1 MGLFE
6 WIFNN
11 LYIVA
16 VVAFALFS
24 FLGKAA
30 KSADPN
36 KKRPSNGMP
45 TFGGGGDSDQTDR
58 SRGNTAPQQSSGPTN
73 PRYDEQ
79 YDERYDDRYDDD
91 QYDDRYDQPY
101 SDPATTSARPVH
113 DDFGGQSSLGGMEN
127 SLEEQMK
134 VMEQRQ
140 REIRERLDRIS
151 NQNTPVVSNSS
162 SDDTSSSES
171 GASQLHREDIR
182 TGVLWAE
189 VLGSPRSKQPFG
201 TRGKL

>member
-16 VVAFALFS
+16 VIAFALFS
-24 FLGKAA
+24 FIGKAA

-45 TFGGGGDSDQTDR
+45 TFGGSGDSDRDDR
-58 SRGNTAPQQSSGPTN
+58 SRGNTAPQQSSAPSD

-79 YDERYDDRYDDD
+79 YDERYDERYEDD
-91 QYDDRYDQPY
+91 QYDDRYDQTY
-101 SDPATTSARPVH
+101 SEPATTSARPV
-113 DDFGGQSSLGGMEN
+113 DDDLGGRSSLGGMAN

-151 NQNTPVVSNSS
+151 TANTPVVSDSGW
-162 SDDTSSSES
+162 DEVSSSES
-171 GASQLHREDIR
+171 GTSQLRREDIR

>member
-16 VVAFALFS
+16 VIAFALFS

-36 KKRPSNGMP
+36 KKRANNGMP
-45 TFGGGGDSDQTDR
+45 TFGGSGDSDRNDR
-58 SRGNTAPQQSSGPTN
+58 SRGNTASQQSSGPSD

-79 YDERYDDRYDDD
+79 YDERYDDD
-91 QYDDRYDQPY
+91 QYDDRYDQTY
-101 SDPATTSARPVH
+101 SQPATTSARPVN

-151 NQNTPVVSNSS
+151 TANTPVVSDSS
-162 SDDTSSSES
+162 WDEVPSSES
-171 GASQLHREDIR
+171 GPSQLRREDIR

>member
-6 WIFNN
+6 WIFDN

-16 VVAFALFS
+16 VVGFALFS

-36 KKRPSNGMP
+36 KKRPASGMP
-45 TFGGGGDSDQTDR
+45 TFGGGGDSDREER
-58 SRGNTAPQQSSGPTN
+58 SRDNSSPQQSSGHTD

-79 YDERYDDRYDDD
+79 YDDRYEDE
-91 QYDDRYDQPY
+91 QYENQYGQPY
-101 SDPATTSARPVH
+101 SEPAPSSPSAS
-113 DDFGGQSSLGGMEN
+113 DYKSEN
-127 SLEEQMK
+127 SLSNMESSLEQQMK
-134 VMEQRQ
+134 EVERQ
-140 REIRERLDRIS
+140 ERLIQERLNRFS
-151 NQNTPVVSNSS
+151 SANKPVVSDSS
-162 SDDTSSSES
+162 WDIPNTDES
-171 GASQLHREDIR
+171 GASPLRPADIR

-189 VLGSPRSKQPFG
+189 VLGPPRSKQPFG

>member
-16 VVAFALFS
+16 VIAFALFS

-36 KKRPSNGMP
+36 KKRPNNGMP
-45 TFGGGGDSDQTDR
+45 TFGGSGDSDRNDR
-58 SRGNTAPQQSSGPTN
+58 SRGNTAPQQSSGPSD

-79 YDERYDDRYDDD
+79 YDERYDERYDDD
-91 QYDDRYDQPY
+91 QYDDRYDQTY
-101 SDPATTSARPVH
+101 SQPATISARPVN
-113 DDFGGQSSLGGMEN
+113 DDFGGQGSLGGMEN

-151 NQNTPVVSNSS
+151 TANTPVVSDSS
-162 SDDTSSSES
+162 WDEVSSSES
-171 GASQLHREDIR
+171 GSPQLRREDIR

>member
-16 VVAFALFS
+16 VIAFALFS

-36 KKRPSNGMP
+36 KKRPNNGMP
-45 TFGGGGDSDQTDR
+45 TFGGSGDSDRNDR
-58 SRGNTAPQQSSGPTN
+58 SRGNTAPQQSSGPSD
-73 PRYDEQ
+73 PRYEEQ
-79 YDERYDDRYDDD
+79 YDERYDDD
-91 QYDDRYDQPY
+91 QYDDRYDQTY
-101 SDPATTSARPVH
+101 SQPATTSARPVN
-113 DDFGGQSSLGGMEN
+113 DDFGGQGSLGGMEN

-151 NQNTPVVSNSS
+151 TANTPVVSDSS
-162 SDDTSSSES
+162 WDEVSSSES
-171 GASQLHREDIR
+171 GSSQLRREDIR

>member
-6 WIFNN
+6 WIFDN

-16 VVAFALFS
+16 VIGFALFS

-36 KKRPSNGMP
+36 KKRPANGMP
-45 TFGGGGDSDQTDR
+45 TFGGSGDSGRDER
-58 SRGNTAPQQSSGPTN
+58 SRDNSSPQQSSGPVD

-79 YDERYDDRYDDD
+79 YDDRYDDE
-91 QYDDRYDQPY
+91 QYENQYDQPY
-101 SDPATTSARPVH
+101 SEPAASSRPASDYRSEGTMSA
-113 DDFGGQSSLGGMEN
+113 MEN
-127 SLEEQMK
+127 SLEEQMRG
-134 VMEQRQ
+134 MEEQQRLI
-140 REIRERLDRIS
+140 EERLNRIS
-151 NQNTPVVSNSS
+151 SANRPVVSDSS
-162 SDDTSSSES
+162 WDETSIDES
-171 GASQLHREDIR
+171 GASPLRPADIR

>member
-6 WIFNN
+6 WIFDN

-16 VVAFALFS
+16 VIGFALFS

-36 KKRPSNGMP
+36 KKRPANGMP
-45 TFGGGGDSDQTDR
+45 TFGGSGDSGRDER
-58 SRGNTAPQQSSGPTN
+58 SRDNSSPQQSSGPVD

-79 YDERYDDRYDDD
+79 YDDRYDDE
-91 QYDDRYDQPY
+91 QYENQYDQPY
-101 SDPATTSARPVH
+101 SEPAASSRPASDYRSEGTMSA
-113 DDFGGQSSLGGMEN
+113 MEN
-127 SLEEQMK
+127 SLEEQMRG
-134 VMEQRQ
+134 MEQQQ
-140 REIRERLDRIS
+140 RLIEERLNRIS
-151 NQNTPVVSNSS
+151 SANRPVVSDSS
-162 SDDTSSSES
+162 WDETSTDES
-171 GASQLHREDIR
+171 GASPLRPADIR

>member
-6 WIFNN
+6 WIFDN

-16 VVAFALFS
+16 VIGFALFS

-36 KKRPSNGMP
+36 KKRPANGMP
-45 TFGGGGDSDQTDR
+45 TFGGSGDSGRDER
-58 SRGNTAPQQSSGPTN
+58 SRDNSSPQQQSSGPAD

-79 YDERYDDRYDDD
+79 YDDRYDDVQYEN
-91 QYDDRYDQPY
+91 QYDEPY
-101 SDPATTSARPVH
+101 SEPVASSRPATDYRGEGTMSA
-113 DDFGGQSSLGGMEN
+113 MEN
-127 SLEEQMK
+127 SLEEQMRG
-134 VMEQRQ
+134 MEEQQRLI
-140 REIRERLDRIS
+140 EERLNRIS
-151 NQNTPVVSNSS
+151 SANRPVVSDSS
-162 SDDTSSSES
+162 WDETSIDES
-171 GASQLHREDIR
+171 GASPLRPADIR

>member
-16 VVAFALFS
+16 VIAFALFS

-36 KKRPSNGMP
+36 KKRPNNGMP
-45 TFGGGGDSDQTDR
+45 TFGGSGESDRNDR
-58 SRGNTAPQQSSGPTN
+58 SRGNTAPQQSSGPSD

-79 YDERYDDRYDDD
+79 YDERYDERYDDD
-91 QYDDRYDQPY
+91 QYDDRYDQTY
-101 SDPATTSARPVH
+101 SQPATTSARPVN
-113 DDFGGQSSLGGMEN
+113 DDFGGQGSLGGMEN

-151 NQNTPVVSNSS
+151 TANTPVVSDSSWDEVSS
-162 SDDTSSSES
+162 SDS
-171 GASQLHREDIR
+171 GPSQLRREDIR

>member
-16 VVAFALFS
+16 VIAFALFS

-36 KKRPSNGMP
+36 KKRPNNGMP
-45 TFGGGGDSDQTDR
+45 TFGGSGDSDRNDR
-58 SRGNTAPQQSSGPTN
+58 SRGNTAPQQSSGPSD
-73 PRYDEQ
+73 PRYEEQ
-79 YDERYDDRYDDD
+79 YDERYDDD
-91 QYDDRYDQPY
+91 QYDDRYDQTY
-101 SDPATTSARPVH
+101 SQPATTSARPVN
-113 DDFGGQSSLGGMEN
+113 DDFGGQGSLGAMEN

-151 NQNTPVVSNSS
+151 TANTPVVSDSS
-162 SDDTSSSES
+162 WDEVSSSES
-171 GASQLHREDIR
+171 GSSQLRREDIR

>member
-6 WIFNN
+6 WIFDN

-16 VVAFALFS
+16 VIGFALFS

-36 KKRPSNGMP
+36 KKRPANGMP
-45 TFGGGGDSDQTDR
+45 TFGGSGDSGRDER
-58 SRGNTAPQQSSGPTN
+58 SRDNSSPQQSSGPVD

-79 YDERYDDRYDDD
+79 YDDRYDDE
-91 QYDDRYDQPY
+91 QYENQYDQPY
-101 SDPATTSARPVH
+101 SEPAASSRPASDYRSEGTMSA
-113 DDFGGQSSLGGMEN
+113 MEN
-127 SLEEQMK
+127 SLEEQMRG
-134 VMEQRQ
+134 MEQQ
-140 REIRERLDRIS
+140 RLIEERLNRIS
-151 NQNTPVVSNSS
+151 SANRPVVSDSS
-162 SDDTSSSES
+162 WDETSTDES
-171 GASQLHREDIR
+171 GASPLRPADIR

>member
-16 VVAFALFS
+16 VIAFALFS

-36 KKRPSNGMP
+36 KKRANNGMP
-45 TFGGGGDSDQTDR
+45 TFGGSGDSDRNDR
-58 SRGNTAPQQSSGPTN
+58 SGGNTAPQQSSAPSD

-79 YDERYDDRYDDD
+79 YDERYDERYDDD
-91 QYDDRYDQPY
+91 QYDDRYDQTY
-101 SDPATTSARPVH
+101 SQPATTSARPVN

-151 NQNTPVVSNSS
+151 TANTPVVSDSS
-162 SDDTSSSES
+162 WDEVSSSES
-171 GASQLHREDIR
+171 GPSQLRREDIR

>member
-6 WIFNN
+6 WIFDN

-16 VVAFALFS
+16 VIGFALFS

-36 KKRPSNGMP
+36 KKRPANGMP
-45 TFGGGGDSDQTDR
+45 TFGGNGDSGRDER
-58 SRGNTAPQQSSGPTN
+58 SRDNSSPQQSSGPVD

-79 YDERYDDRYDDD
+79 YDDRYDDEQYEN
-91 QYDDRYDQPY
+91 QYDQSY
-101 SDPATTSARPVH
+101 SEPAASSRPASDYRSEGTMSA
-113 DDFGGQSSLGGMEN
+113 MEN
-127 SLEEQMK
+127 SLEEQMRG
-134 VMEQRQ
+134 MEQQQ
-140 REIRERLDRIS
+140 RLIEERLNRIS
-151 NQNTPVVSNSS
+151 SANRPVVSDSS
-162 SDDTSSSES
+162 WDESSTDGS
-171 GASQLHREDIR
+171 GASPLRPADIR

>member
-16 VVAFALFS
+16 VIAFALFS

-36 KKRPSNGMP
+36 KKRPNNGMP
-45 TFGGGGDSDQTDR
+45 TFGGSGESDRNDR
-58 SRGNTAPQQSSGPTN
+58 SRGNTAPQQSSAPSD

-79 YDERYDDRYDDD
+79 YDERYDDD
-91 QYDDRYDQPY
+91 QYDDQYDQPY
-101 SDPATTSARPVH
+101 SEPATTSARPVN
-113 DDFGGQSSLGGMEN
+113 DDLGGRSSLGGMEN

-151 NQNTPVVSNSS
+151 TANTPVVSDSGWDEVSS
-162 SDDTSSSES
+162 SDS
-171 GASQLHREDIR
+171 GPSQLRPEDIR

-189 VLGSPRSKQPFG
+189 VLGAPRSKQPFG

>member
-16 VVAFALFS
+16 VIAFALFS
-24 FLGKAA
+24 FIGKAA

-36 KKRPSNGMP
+36 KKRPNNGMP
-45 TFGGGGDSDQTDR
+45 TFGGSGDSDRNDR
-58 SRGNTAPQQSSGPTN
+58 SRGNTAPQQSSAPSD

-79 YDERYDDRYDDD
+79 YDERYDERYDDD
-91 QYDDRYDQPY
+91 QYDDRYDQTY
-101 SDPATTSARPVH
+101 SQPATTSNRPVN

-151 NQNTPVVSNSS
+151 TANTPVVSDSS
-162 SDDTSSSES
+162 WDEVSSSES
-171 GASQLHREDIR
+171 GTSQLRREDIR

-189 VLGSPRSKQPFG
+189 VLGAPRSKQPFG

>member
-6 WIFNN
+6 WIFDN

-16 VVAFALFS
+16 VIGFALFS

-36 KKRPSNGMP
+36 KKRPGNGMP
-45 TFGGGGDSDQTDR
+45 TFGGSGNSERDDR
-58 SRGNTAPQQSSGPTN
+58 SRDNSSPQQSSGPAD

-79 YDERYDDRYDDD
+79 YDDRYDEE

-101 SDPATTSARPVH
+101 SEPATSSRPASDYRSEGSMSA
-113 DDFGGQSSLGGMEN
+113 MEN
-127 SLEEQMK
+127 SLEEQMRG
-134 VMEQRQ
+134 MEQQQ
-140 REIRERLDRIS
+140 RLIEERLNRIS
-151 NQNTPVVSNSS
+151 SANRPVVSDSS
-162 SDDTSSSES
+162 WDESSTDES
-171 GASQLHREDIR
+171 GASPLRPADIR

>member
-16 VVAFALFS
+16 VIAFALFS

-36 KKRPSNGMP
+36 KKRPNNGMP
-45 TFGGGGDSDQTDR
+45 TFGGSGDSDRDER
-58 SRGNTAPQQSSGPTN
+58 SRGNTSPQQSSGPSD

-79 YDERYDDRYDDD
+79 YDERYDDD

-101 SDPATTSARPVH
+101 SEPAVTSARPVNN
-113 DDFGGQSSLGGMEN
+113 DFEGQRSMGGMEN

-151 NQNTPVVSNSS
+151 TANTPVVSDSS
-162 SDDTSSSES
+162 WDEVSSSEFEP
-171 GASQLHREDIR
+171 SQLRREDIR

>member
-36 KKRPSNGMP
+36 KKRPNNGMP
-45 TFGGGGDSDQTDR
+45 TFGGNGDLDRDDR
-58 SRGNTAPQQSSGPTN
+58 SRGNTSPQQSAGPSD

-79 YDERYDDRYDDD
+79 YDERYEDD
-91 QYDDRYDQPY
+91 QYDNRYDQPY
-101 SDPATTSARPVH
+101 SEPTATSVRPVN
-113 DDFGGQSSLGGMEN
+113 DDFGSRGSMGGMEN

-151 NQNTPVVSNSS
+151 TANTPVVSDSS
-162 SDDTSSSES
+162 WDEVTTGEFEP
-171 GASQLHREDIR
+171 SQLRREDIR

-189 VLGSPRSKQPFG
+189 VLGAPRAKQPFG

>member
-16 VVAFALFS
+16 VIAFALFS

-36 KKRPSNGMP
+36 KKRPNNGMP
-45 TFGGGGDSDQTDR
+45 TFGGSGESDRNDR
-58 SRGNTAPQQSSGPTN
+58 SRGNTAPQQSSAPSD

-79 YDERYDDRYDDD
+79 YDERYDERYDDD
-91 QYDDRYDQPY
+91 QYDDQYDQPY
-101 SDPATTSARPVH
+101 SEPATTSARPVN
-113 DDFGGQSSLGGMEN
+113 DDLGGRSSLGGMEN

-151 NQNTPVVSNSS
+151 TANTPVVSDSGWDEVSS
-162 SDDTSSSES
+162 SDS
-171 GASQLHREDIR
+171 GPSQLRPEDIR

-189 VLGSPRSKQPFG
+189 VLGAPRSKQPFG

>member
-24 FLGKAA
+24 FLGKVS

-36 KKRPSNGMP
+36 KKRPNNGMP
-45 TFGGGGDSDQTDR
+45 TFGGSGESDRDNR
-58 SRGNTAPQQSSGPTN
+58 SRGNTAPQQSSGPPD

-79 YDERYDDRYDDD
+79 YDERYDDDDP
-91 QYDDRYDQPY
+91 YDDRYDQPY
-101 SDPATTSARPVH
+101 SEPATTSARSVNN
-113 DDFGGQSSLGGMEN
+113 DFGGQSSLGGMEN

-151 NQNTPVVSNSS
+151 TANTPVVS
-162 SDDTSSSES
+162 DS
-171 GASQLHREDIR
+171 GWDEVSTGEFEQSQLRREDIR